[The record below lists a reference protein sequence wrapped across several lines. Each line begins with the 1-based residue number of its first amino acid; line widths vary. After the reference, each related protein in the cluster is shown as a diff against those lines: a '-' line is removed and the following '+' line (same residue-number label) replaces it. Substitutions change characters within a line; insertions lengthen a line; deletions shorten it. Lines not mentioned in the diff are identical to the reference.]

1 MAVHML
7 AQQLVEPK
15 MRARLGEAPGC
26 WLPGSVDAYL
36 LAILFLAIS
45 QRGDANATTPVRVQ
59 RRQHVSWSHM
69 RV

>member
-1 MAVHML
+1 MAEHVL

-15 MRARLGEAPGC
+15 MRVRLGEA
-26 WLPGSVDAYL
+26 PGSVDAYL
-36 LAILFLAIS
+36 LAILSLAIS